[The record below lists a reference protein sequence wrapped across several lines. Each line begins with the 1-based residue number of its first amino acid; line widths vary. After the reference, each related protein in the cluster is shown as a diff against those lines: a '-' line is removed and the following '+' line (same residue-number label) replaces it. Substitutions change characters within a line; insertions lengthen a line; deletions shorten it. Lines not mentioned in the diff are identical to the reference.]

1 MALLCTSM
9 AFNRTLVAKKK
20 GIDSTWIES
29 GDLKQCDTF
38 FKNLLPAQI
47 YASSGPIDGSVEI
60 ESRLLSPPFR
70 NQMYV
75 YRKNCLLL
83 ATVFLGFGPVVCE
96 KRGSE
101 DKMRPVRVMWIALPL
116 CTIGFDR
123 NFDSPITLSYV
134 VSPLWIVTSGRE
146 AP

>member
-9 AFNRTLVAKKK
+9 VFYRTLVAKKK

-60 ESRLLSPPFR
+60 ESRILSPPFR
-70 NQMYV
+70 NQMSI

-83 ATVFLGFGPVVCE
+83 ATVFLGFGLVVCE

-101 DKMRPVRVMWIALPL
+101 DKMRPVRVKWIFPPL
-116 CTIGFDR
+116 RTIGFDR
-123 NFDSPITLSYV
+123 NFDSPIAFSCV
-134 VSPLWIVTSGRE
+134 VLPLWIVTSGRE
-146 AP
+146 GQ

>member
-1 MALLCTSM
+1 MALLCRSM
-9 AFNRTLVAKKK
+9 ALYRTLVAKKK

-60 ESRLLSPPFR
+60 ESRLFSPPFR
-70 NQMYV
+70 NQMSV

-83 ATVFLGFGPVVCE
+83 RRFSW
-96 KRGSE
+96 GSA
-101 DKMRPVRVMWIALPL
+101 WL
-116 CTIGFDR
+116 CARKG
-123 NFDSPITLSYV
+123 
-134 VSPLWIVTSGRE
+134 E
-146 AP
+146 AKTKCARLE

>member
-1 MALLCTSM
+1 
-9 AFNRTLVAKKK
+9 
-20 GIDSTWIES
+20 
-29 GDLKQCDTF
+29 
-38 FKNLLPAQI
+38 
-47 YASSGPIDGSVEI
+47 
-60 ESRLLSPPFR
+60 
-70 NQMYV
+70 
-75 YRKNCLLL
+75 LL
-83 ATVFLGFGPVVCE
+83 ATVFLGFGLVVCE
-96 KRGSE
+96 KTGSE